1 MPRRKPQRPSTS
13 RLSSAARDK
22 MLAALSWTL
31 EKQLASYVKTAPN
44 YFDACR
50 KWYESLSWEQRE
62 RVLKVVEAYTYWG
75 EIAAE
80 RIAVGLPPAPRCP
93 L

>member
-1 MPRRKPQRPSTS
+1 MVRE
-13 RLSSAARDK
+13 LVLGAAR
-22 MLAALSWTL
+22 TRL
-31 EKQLASYVKTAPN
+31 E
-44 YFDACR
+44 
-50 KWYESLSWEQRE
+50 
-62 RVLKVVEAYTYWG
+62 VVEAYTYWG